1 MSGFFEWAGDY
12 TPAILWI
19 VIWLV
24 CFPLRILFLLVLP
37 KGSEK
42 RYHPLNSVFQFF
54 AFERG

>member
-1 MSGFFEWAGDY
+1 MSSFFEWVEDFL
-12 TPAILWI
+12 PAILWI